1 MDLNF
6 SVFQEPRG
14 VMRVLHLIFSIS
26 AFASVTEFGG
36 SVTFNCKFD
45 NKPSEYVYKYDYPFQ
60 LNLNDHE
67 LNPGNIT
74 ECHPK
79 VSIIGDFSSDA
90 RFFVATGVLALL
102 FTLAII
108 FVYAKFDNMY
118 KTNNQVPLIDFVI
131 TVIFAVLWLS
141 SSAAWANGLS
151 GLKHATDSNTIGW
164 KGINDTCKKCPV
176 SISAFSTLN
185 ISVVL
190 GFLNFF
196 LWAAD
201 LWFVY
206 KETAWFQ
213 GNQGVITSGV

>member
-14 VMRVLHLIFSIS
+14 VMRVLHLVFSIS
-26 AFASVTEFGG
+26 AFAAISGFSGNIAFKCDSEFIY
-36 SVTFNCKFD
+36 N
-45 NKPSEYVYKYDYPFQ
+45 YDYPFQ
-60 LNLNDHE
+60 LNLDQALDPMNATC
-67 LNPGNIT
+67 NRT
-74 ECHPK
+74 
-79 VSIIGDFSSDA
+79 VSVIGDFSSDA
-90 RFFVATGVLALL
+90 RFFVATGVLAMLYA
-102 FTLAII
+102 LAII
-108 FVYAKFDNMY
+108 FVYAKFDKLY
-118 KTNNQVPLIDFVI
+118 KTNNQVPLFDFVL

-151 GLKHATDSNTIGW
+151 GLKHTTDPSVIEIKDNTKIPCS
-164 KGINDTCKKCPV
+164 KCGIST
-176 SISAFSTLN
+176 SGFSTLN

-213 GNQGVITSGV
+213 GNLADTATGD